1 MSVINV
7 TFKMRRDTTANWDLY
22 NPILEAGEIGIDTTL
37 NKFKIGK
44 GGNFQWS
51 SLQFANLLATDLTS
65 AITTHNTQTTNVHGI
80 ANTAA
85 LATTTAVE
93 TAITTHNT
101 ATTNVHGIANTAL
114 LATQSYVNTAVN
126 NLSNTSS
133 ATYALQSDVGNPDGI
148 ATLDSGGQIPLT
160 QLGNLVDGAPTALNT
175 LNELAAAVN
184 DDSNFAGTIT
194 TSLGTTN
201 TNVSNLNTSV
211 TSLTNTVN
219 QFDARIVSLELGL
232 GI

>member
-65 AITTHNTQTTNVHGI
+65 AIGAHNTQTTNVHGI
-80 ANTAA
+80 ADTAA
-85 LATTTAVE
+85 LATTTAVS
-93 TAITTHNT
+93 TAVSAHNT
-101 ATTNVHGIANTAL
+101 ETTNVHGIADTAN
-114 LATQSYVNTAVN
+114 LATTQFVNTAIG
-126 NLSNTSS
+126 NLSNASDEAYIPQS
-133 ATYALQSDVGNPDGI
+133 ALANVDGV
-148 ATLDSGGQIPLT
+148 ATLDSNAQVPLN
-160 QLGNLVDGAPTALNT
+160 QLGNLIQGAPTALNT
-175 LNELAAAVN
+175 LNELAVAIGN
-184 DDSNFAGTIT
+184 DANFAGTIT